1 MTATRDAEHR
11 EYERLPLHLPLQFTR
26 EGRSELVEC
35 ITESISGAEV
45 CFVSP
50 ELLQLGERMNVFVL
64 LPTAIPGNGFKIHLK
79 CLVHVERVDSAWSL
93 SGFRIGC
100 RIRDYTILFG
110 NTDPSKDSES

>member
-11 EYERLPLHLPLQFTR
+11 EYKRLPLHLPLQFAR

-35 ITESISGAEV
+35 ITDSISGAEI

-50 ELLQLGERMNVFVL
+50 ELLQLGERMNVYVL
-64 LPTAIPGNGFKIHLK
+64 LPSAMPGNGLKIHLK
-79 CLVHVERVDSAWSL
+79 CLVQVERVEASWSA

-110 NTDPSKDSES
+110 NKTPREDTES